1 MSTKRVERVQ
11 NGSSVD
17 CHLRGT
23 AAVAHRPRILIVS
36 GVRLCREGIA
46 LALGRTEA
54 VDVLGAAAP
63 FEAFACVAAL
73 APDAVVLDSSLDDGL
88 VLARRLRE
96 VASDAK
102 IVAFAVS
109 PIDRDVIAHA
119 EAGMSA
125 FVPRDGSIDDLLGAI
140 QQAMRGE
147 FACSPRL
154 TALLL
159 ARIAALSTGQPAH
172 EHALTQREKEIVLL
186 VEQGLSNK
194 EIARRLSVGTATV
207 KNHVHNILE
216 KLQVRRRGQAAAR
229 MRRNLIP

>member
-1 MSTKRVERVQ
+1 MFV
-11 NGSSVD
+11 
-17 CHLRGT
+17 
-23 AAVAHRPRILIVS
+23 VS
-36 GVRLCREGIA
+36 GVRLCREGIV
-46 LALGRTEA
+46 LTLTRTDE
-54 VDVLGAAAP
+54 VDVVGAAAP
-63 FEAFACVAAL
+63 PEALVRVAEL
-73 APDAVVLDSSLDDGL
+73 RPDVVVLDSSLDDGL
-88 VLARRLRE
+88 VLARRLRD
-96 VASDAK
+96 VVQGVK

-140 QQAMRGE
+140 QQAIRGE

-159 ARIAALSTGQPAH
+159 ARLAALSTGEPAH
-172 EHALTQREKEIVLL
+172 EHTLTRREKEIVLL

-216 KLQVRRRGQAAAR
+216 KLQVRRRGEAAAR